1 MTVLICDAVNDCCV
15 GQHSVDGAKIFNYTD
30 FIISRENIIS
40 MWVNEPYF
48 TFLNNE
54 TLVNSYCKGL
64 WTSST
69 EC

>member
-54 TLVNSYCKGL
+54 TLGNSYCKGL